1 MHRVGY
7 HRIELNVYTQLQKRW
22 FLNCMIHERC
32 DPRAL
37 WEMFAQ
43 LRNQCFPFS
52 IIYEKSFFSYE
63 NSFLSGKL
71 GWLPSFST
79 CNFLWL
85 TRTSVPI
92 KPFVLV
98 VHCKRFSRFNDFAI
112 GCVQLLHVCN
122 ASHPCLC
129 VKLEMSNANC

>member
-52 IIYEKSFFSYE
+52 IIYEKSFFLMKIL
-63 NSFLSGKL
+63 SFQES
-71 GWLPSFST
+71 
-79 CNFLWL
+79 
-85 TRTSVPI
+85 
-92 KPFVLV
+92 LV
-98 VHCKRFSRFNDFAI
+98 GFHRLARATFC
-112 GCVQLLHVCN
+112 G
-122 ASHPCLC
+122 
-129 VKLEMSNANC
+129 